1 MSTGSTGLIATC
13 ASAINAGVSTT
24 QTSNSTGIFPV
35 GSITSTYYSQLQSIV
50 SYFNSE
56 LALGQVM
63 SAEGGKLGAL
73 VLAGNS
79 ITTVGDAR
87 SICANAV
94 ANASDSDLSCNG
106 IKANVQSTLNTI
118 NAGWQSAG
126 ASWSQVSGGLL
137 ADDAKAGTGSNY
149 IIPPQHVWARDIARF
164 GSHNPTSLESASS
177 SVPPL
182 TSLTPGSGPASSTSL
197 ANGETWLGLPFAPA
211 TTANLGYLVPVA
223 NQPAAT
229 TTTPAGKLLGQ
240 AGLLNAG
247 QSPTNLILTTG
258 ESSPFN
264 ISTSTSWN
272 AAPNVC
278 STLGFTKDNC
288 TGNNPFTSASLAAS
302 SFLDTQWGVSPGQ
315 NMVIGA
321 PPGSTGT
328 ILTMA
333 NVMPGA
339 SASNNNQLCMTP
351 INGTYKS
358 CGPTTMTAN
367 YYLTMPTSGVTNNS
381 NWYQNLGQQNSWTV
395 QLSIGDN
402 YLDQSETTS
411 NERTNILTCPNF
423 VTQAVPSTAN
433 SSQQFSCASQPQQ
446 NQYSWPVVSLQGT
459 GQPYAAGSTAPLNKC
474 AVTSFTSGTD
484 GNASVGNTCAD
495 LFYAWMAGALGV
507 TTGPVSLQTGSV
519 QGTVTPA
526 GNNAAQA
533 LLVNQTGSNQ
543 QVTLLAGVTSGNAQL
558 APVVNG
564 LVNGASG
571 SNGVSVKKCSTVGSG
586 IQCDLTIQPGNT
598 ALSIPLAGSYSS
610 ATLSIALSGNGI
622 YASSNVDLFP
632 YANGVSSLPPAVSNL
647 VATAAPAG
655 SVNSNAGVLY
665 MFADWTAP
673 TATPPVTAYVLTF
686 TSPSGTQSTQTLSAS
701 ALGSGVNLALPTTQ
715 SGTWQVSVAAVNAGG
730 VGQATTTSVT
740 LGTSIPVTPSG
751 LKAVQNANGTLSL
764 TWNPV
769 TSLPAL
775 SNYAVQITPPAGNG
789 VSGSAFTVQ
798 TSVPSY
804 TVENVVNVGT
814 WNFSLTAVNSLGSS
828 TPANTSLNVV
838 GGALP
843 LPPKAV
849 DLTLGADGWLSV
861 AWQTSDN
868 VPTADSYFLA
878 LYAPG
883 ATLSSSP
890 LATLQVSSPIQ
901 GALVRVPEFYQLAK
915 NSSPGSWFVT
925 VTPASTSGLGQ
936 YAVAQLVVTPSVT
949 KQVSKAQADV
959 QVLASASAR
968 FIALAKAACIA
979 GNWSYGFGAFGQ
991 CVNGVFTQ

>member
-1 MSTGSTGLIATC
+1 MS
-13 ASAINAGVSTT
+13 
-24 QTSNSTGIFPV
+24 
-35 GSITSTYYSQLQSIV
+35 
-50 SYFNSE
+50 
-56 LALGQVM
+56 
-63 SAEGGKLGAL
+63 
-73 VLAGNS
+73 
-79 ITTVGDAR
+79 
-87 SICANAV
+87 
-94 ANASDSDLSCNG
+94 
-106 IKANVQSTLNTI
+106 
-118 NAGWQSAG
+118 
-126 ASWSQVSGGLL
+126 
-137 ADDAKAGTGSNY
+137 
-149 IIPPQHVWARDIARF
+149 
-164 GSHNPTSLESASS
+164 
-177 SVPPL
+177 PL
-182 TSLTPGSGPASSTSL
+182 TSVTPGSGPASSTSL

-211 TTANLGYLVPVA
+211 TTANLGYLVPIA

-229 TTTPAGKLLGQ
+229 TTTPAGTLLGQ

-247 QSPTNLILTTG
+247 QWPTNLILTTG

-278 STLGFTKDNC
+278 SSLGIFKSMCN
-288 TGNNPFTSASLAAS
+288 GNNAFTSAALSAS
-302 SFLDTQWGVSPGQ
+302 SFVDTQWGVSPGQ

-321 PPGSTGT
+321 PPGSSGT

-333 NVMPGA
+333 NVYTGA

-351 INGTYKS
+351 INGNNKS
-358 CGPTTMTAN
+358 CGPTTMTAT
-367 YYLTMPTSGVTNNS
+367 YYLQMPTSGVTNNP
-381 NWYQNLGQQNSWTV
+381 NWYHDLGQTNTWTM
-395 QLSIGDN
+395 QIGISEQAYAD
-402 YLDQSETTS
+402 SETVS
-411 NERTNILTCPNF
+411 NESTNILTCPNF

-433 SSQQFSCASQPQQ
+433 SSQQVSSCGSPPQQ

-459 GQPYAAGSTAPLNKC
+459 GQPSAAGSTAPLNNC

-484 GNASVGNTCAD
+484 GNASVGNVCAD
-495 LFYAWMAGALGV
+495 LFDSWMAGALGI
-507 TTGPVSLQTGSV
+507 TTGPVSLETGSV

-533 LLVNQTGSNQ
+533 LLVNTSGSAQ

-647 VATAAPAG
+647 AATAAPAG

-673 TATPPVTAYVLTF
+673 TATPPVTGYVLRF

-730 VGQATTTSVT
+730 VGPATTTSVT

-804 TVENVVNVGT
+804 MVENVVNVGT

-849 DLTLGADGWLSV
+849 DLTLGADGWFNA
-861 AWQTSDN
+861 AWQGSDN
-868 VPTADSYFLA
+868 VPNADSYYLA
-878 LYAPG
+878 LYSPG
-883 ATLSSSP
+883 ATLSTSP
-890 LATLQVSSPIQ
+890 VATLQVSSPVQ
-901 GALVRVPEFYQLAK
+901 GALIRVPEFYQLAK
-915 NSSPGSWFVT
+915 NSPQGSWFVT
-925 VTPASTSGLGQ
+925 VTPVSSSGLGQ
-936 YAVAQLVVTPSVT
+936 FAVAQLVVTPSVT
-949 KQVSKAQADV
+949 KQLSKAQADV
-959 QVLASASAR
+959 QALASAPTRLVS
-968 FIALAKAACIA
+968 LAQAACVA
-979 GNWSYGFGAFGQ
+979 GNWSYGFGAFGR